1 MNERG
6 GIYSSSGENMNGRSF
21 NEGWQ
26 RIINLDLIL
35 AFGKSGALNVEI
47 DESEEQA
54 KFGFLVTAVTACIA
68 NFEKSYLTQ
77 F

>member
-1 MNERG
+1 M
-6 GIYSSSGENMNGRSF
+6 
-21 NEGWQ
+21 
-26 RIINLDLIL
+26 NLDLIL

-54 KFGFLVTAVTACIA
+54 KFGFLVTVVTACIA

>member
-1 MNERG
+1 M
-6 GIYSSSGENMNGRSF
+6 
-21 NEGWQ
+21 
-26 RIINLDLIL
+26 NLDLIL

-54 KFGFLVTAVTACIA
+54 KFDFPVAAVTACRA
-68 NFEKSYLTQ
+68 NFKKSYLPQ

>member
-1 MNERG
+1 
-6 GIYSSSGENMNGRSF
+6 MNGKPF

-26 RIINLDLIL
+26 RIMNLDLIQP
-35 AFGKSGALNVEI
+35 FGKSGALNVEI

-54 KFGFLVTAVTACIA
+54 KFGFPVAAVTACKA
-68 NFEKSYLTQ
+68 NFEKSYRTQ